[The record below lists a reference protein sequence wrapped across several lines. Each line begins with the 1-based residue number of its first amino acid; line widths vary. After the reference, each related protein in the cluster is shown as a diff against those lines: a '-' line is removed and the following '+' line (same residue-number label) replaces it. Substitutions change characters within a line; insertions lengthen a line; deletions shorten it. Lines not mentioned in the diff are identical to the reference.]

1 LSNKAG
7 VQAWFVYRKI
17 DGTSLYSRVYS
28 AIEGD
33 ISTEKAIAFRNLTK
47 TILDLLKMNYSWMSS
62 SSRIENINLD
72 EHEVR
77 FLYGKYIL
85 LVLMVRKGKDSKNI
99 HQLHSK
105 IISYIEKEAE
115 GRLSS
120 QLDEPE
126 LLRDIWMKCE
136 ELFRPH
142 IHHIF

>member
-1 LSNKAG
+1 MSNKAG
-7 VQAWFVYRKI
+7 IQAWFVYRKI

-28 AIEGD
+28 AIEGVLSD
-33 ISTEKAIAFRNLTK
+33 EKAIVFRDLIK

-85 LVLMVRKGKDSKNI
+85 LVIMIRKGDNLKKI
-99 HQLHSK
+99 YRLHSN
-105 IISYIEKEAE
+105 IISYVEKEAE

-126 LLRDIWMKCE
+126 LLRDIWMKAE
-136 ELFRPH
+136 EMFRPN